1 MFCWKTEDLQVS
13 IRNGKENDFMEKER
27 ICIIKK
33 GILKQYFVPY
43 DYFNLFYTEKNI
55 SRETE
60 FPIRKELPFFTVKI
74 DPEAKKSLILPQKN
88 GKIAILYDKLKYS
101 NPGEPGILYRISP
114 DEFQQLQSPFWY
126 RSECYEWVLCVPVKT
141 VKLDESFQIRFM
153 FIRTSPGFFYSA
165 APEVLRKETRLIR
178 ENGME
183 GLRMVFCVLPAV
195 FDAATFPFLILIQL
209 YK

>member
-1 MFCWKTEDLQVS
+1 MIVFRTPLFMYIKGYVGYDEYGLYNAEFTQ
-13 IRNGKENDFMEKER
+13 RNFL
-27 ICIIKK
+27 
-33 GILKQYFVPY
+33 ILFSFLCVLAIWRYKYV
-43 DYFNLFYTEKNI
+43 T
-55 SRETE
+55 
-60 FPIRKELPFFTVKI
+60 KI

-126 RSECYEWVLCVPVKT
+126 RLECYDWVLCVPVKT

-183 GLRMVFCVLPAV
+183 GLRMVFSVLPAV
-195 FDAATFPFLILIQL
+195 FDVATFPFLILIQL